1 MLRRVVE
8 PLRPRER
15 ISSVEWAERYREMP
29 EGSPI
34 EGRFRFRT
42 TPYLIEPLNAI
53 DDPRVSRVVYRKSAQ
68 IGWTEGVV
76 LNAIGKR
83 IHVDP
88 SRMLVLFPR
97 EKTGIDF
104 NDEKFEPMIE
114 SVPALAERVNL
125 KSRAAGNRQLFKKFP
140 GGFVKFIASNSPGE
154 VKSTSAPIV
163 FVEEPDDCNQNIKGQ
178 GDAIKLAEERKKA
191 YTNGK
196 IVEGGTPTVEGVSTI
211 DAEYDAGTQELYHVP
226 CHECDEA
233 APLEW
238 DQVRW
243 QKDADHPD
251 PVFGKHRPDTAR
263 YACPHC
269 GALWDDTQKN
279 RNVRH
284 GHELRGSGKT
294 GWLARQPFRGSRSF
308 HSNELLS
315 PFSDSR
321 LANLA
326 AKFLKAW
333 RKSEA
338 GDVDDLIAFHN
349 SSLAKSWAYQ
359 TTVPKEEALRARGE
373 DYAEF
378 SVPAGGLVLTMGV
391 DVQHNRLAL
400 TIWAWG
406 RGEEMWLVFWG
417 ELHGAPGA
425 PGDPVWA
432 ELDRYLL
439 RGYRHATGVDL
450 HIRATSV
457 DTSDGQTSDAAYAWV
472 RKHRRHKRAVFA
484 AKGAADKHSNR
495 EIFAPPA
502 AKSIDHRS
510 PTKAEKYGLRSYM
523 VGTQKAKDLLLGHSA
538 GAGRINL
545 CESAEKTGSGPARM
559 HWYKTARSDFVVQLA
574 LSEVKVP
581 ARGSRNLMWQAKVGA
596 RNEALDCTVF
606 SLHAARSMNL
616 HRFTEAMWAEV
627 ERRVRQLDL
636 VDSAQAATAD
646 EAVQTSAPETA
657 GEIRSGEASPEAGR
671 EPASVSAGPVQ
682 RQRRRGHRVRRPGG
696 D

>member
-1 MLRRVVE
+1 MLQRVVQ

-114 SVPALAERVNL
+114 SVPALAALINL

-140 GGFVKFIASNSPGE
+140 GGFLKMIASNSPGE

-178 GDAIKLAEERKKA
+178 GDSIKLAEERKKA

-211 DAEYDAGTQELYHVP
+211 DAEYEAGTRELYHVP
-226 CHECDEA
+226 CHECGEA

-238 DQVRW
+238 DQVQW
-243 QKDADHPD
+243 QKDETQPD

-279 RNVRH
+279 RNVRLAH
-284 GHELRGSGKT
+284 DQREGGKT
-294 GWLARQPFRGSRSF
+294 GWIARQPFRGTRSF

-321 LANLA
+321 MARLA
-326 AKFLKAW
+326 AKYLKAW

-338 GDVDDLIAFHN
+338 GDPDDLIAFYN

-359 TTVPKEEALRARGE
+359 TTVPKEEALRERAE
-373 DYAEF
+373 DYPEF

-391 DVQHNRLAL
+391 DVQHNRLAI

-417 ELHGAPGA
+417 ELYGAPGA
-425 PGDPVWA
+425 PGDPVWD

-484 AKGAADKHSNR
+484 AKGAPDKHSNR
-495 EIFAPPA
+495 EIFSPPS
-502 AKSIDHRS
+502 AKSVDHRS
-510 PTKAEKYGLRSYM
+510 PTKAEKYGLRTYL

-545 CESAEKTGSGPARM
+545 CDAENKTGSGPGRM
-559 HWYKTARSDFVVQLA
+559 HWYKTVRADFVVQLA
-574 LSEVKVP
+574 LSEVKAP

-596 RNEALDCTVF
+596 RNEALDTTVNN
-606 SLHAARSMNL
+606 LHAARSMNL
-616 HRFTEAMWAEV
+616 HRFTEEMWAEV

-636 VDSAQAATAD
+636 VSVAQAQEPD
-646 EAVQTSAPETA
+646 DAVQTSAPETDSQSKGPSPAA
-657 GEIRSGEASPEAGR
+657 GSQ
-671 EPASVSAGPVQ
+671 PAAVGGGTAPGS
-682 RQRRRGHRVRRPGG
+682 RRRRGHRVRRPGNT
-696 D
+696 